1 MNQPGSY
8 QATNPHFPLV
18 MTDVLDDA
26 IVVELVLQ
34 VLRPLLLLLLSS
46 QLHCK
51 RSSMRAITTAATF
64 YMMTDAPRVA
74 PMMLSRPR
82 ALKAATSGG
91 GRGHLGLTSPDLVRT
106 IIIITS
112 IIKAATIQYSM
123 RLVPIIIFWCYYG
136 SKAI

>member
-46 QLHCK
+46 
-51 RSSMRAITTAATF
+51 RAT
-64 YMMTDAPRVA
+64 
-74 PMMLSRPR
+74 L
-82 ALKAATSGG
+82 
-91 GRGHLGLTSPDLVRT
+91 
-106 IIIITS
+106 
-112 IIKAATIQYSM
+112 
-123 RLVPIIIFWCYYG
+123 
-136 SKAI
+136 